1 MNLIYKLY
9 CRTFQR
15 VLWLALPLLPYRD
28 PETLDSVRQLPEV
41 LRSRGVDRILL
52 VTDRQL
58 RSRGLTAP
66 LEALLPQAG
75 IGCTVYDGTASNPT
89 VDNVE
94 EARELYLRGAAR
106 HWWPSAAGPPSTA
119 PRPWAPGWPG
129 PGRPCGGW
137 RAF

>member
-41 LRSRGVDRILL
+41 LRSRGVDRVLL

-58 RSRGLTAP
+58 RARGLTAP
-66 LEALLPQAG
+66 LEALLPEAG

-94 EARELYLRGAAR
+94 EARELYLREGCQALVAFGGGAVIHGAGDAR
-106 HWWPSAAGPPSTA
+106 LRQQGLQ
-119 PRPWAPGWPG
+119 
-129 PGRPCGGW
+129 
-137 RAF
+137 